1 MIIRTT
7 MAAALAV
14 GVLAW
19 GTAPTPAAAQTTVDG
34 PRVAW
39 NFSVW
44 GPPRPF
50 TAGVQAMADH
60 LEARSGGKFTVKIH
74 YGGALSAGP
83 DNLDNIK
90 LGAFEMAA
98 ICTSYHPGKNPGLSV
113 LDLPFLPL
121 VDKDVHW
128 KVHMAL
134 HQHPFIVEEFRR
146 WNAMLV
152 KSVLQPQSELMGK
165 GKPIETLEDFKGRRI
180 RALGGTGEAIRL
192 LGGVP
197 TTMQATEVYN
207 ALERGI
213 VEAVAFPYTY
223 AFSAYKINE
232 ISDWYTTNL
241 APGANNCPTIV
252 NLDAYNGLPPQYKAL
267 IDEGKDAAL
276 AGLKAAQITAEEKDL
291 AAWRA
296 AGLKEITYSE
306 EMLAQIREVGGTPV
320 WDAWVA
326 NAESNGVPGRE
337 LLDFVLEKAREFS
350 GS

>member
-1 MIIRTT
+1 MKVKTT
-7 MAAALAV
+7 LAA
-14 GVLAW
+14 VLAAGAFAW
-19 GTAPTPAAAQTTVDG
+19 GAAPAAAQAPVEG
-34 PRVAW
+34 PRVSW

-50 TAGVQAMADH
+50 TAGVQALADH
-60 LEARSGGKFTVKIH
+60 LSARSGGKFTVKIH

-98 ICTSYHPGKNPGLSV
+98 VCTSYHPGKNPGMSV

-121 VDKDVHW
+121 ADKNVHW

-134 HQHPFIVEEFRR
+134 HKHPYIVEEFKR
-146 WNAMLV
+146 WNAVLI

-165 GKPIETLEDFKGRRI
+165 GKAIESVADFNGRRI
-180 RALGGTGEAIRL
+180 RALGGTGEAIRR

-213 VEAVAFPYTY
+213 IEVVAFPYTY
-223 AFSAYKINE
+223 AFAAYKINE
-232 ISDWYTTNL
+232 ISAWYTTNL
-241 APGANNCPTIV
+241 APGANNCPTV
-252 NLDAYNGLPPQYKAL
+252 ANLTAYNKLPPQYKELMEEA
-267 IDEGKDAAL
+267 KDVAFNA
-276 AGLKAAQITAEEKDL
+276 LKAAQTKAEARDL

-296 AGLKEITYSE
+296 AGMKEITFTPE
-306 EMLAQIREVGGTPV
+306 TLEKIQTAGGKPV
-320 WDAWVA
+320 WDAWVKNSEA
-326 NAESNGVPGRE
+326 KGVPAKE
-337 LLDFVLEKAREFS
+337 LLQFVLDKAKEFS
-350 GS
+350 KN

>member
-1 MIIRTT
+1 MMLRTT
-7 MAAALAV
+7 FAAALAA
-14 GVLAW
+14 GMFALG
-19 GTAPTPAAAQTTVDG
+19 GTTPVMAQATVDG

-50 TAGVQAMADH
+50 TAGVQALADH
-60 LEARSGGKFTVKIH
+60 LEARTGGKFTLQIH

-98 ICTSYHPGKNPGLSV
+98 VCTSYHPGKNPGLSV

-121 VDKDVHW
+121 ADKDVHW
-128 KVHMAL
+128 KVHMAI

-146 WNAMLV
+146 WNAKLLL
-152 KSVLQPQSELMGK
+152 SVLQPQSELMGK
-165 GKPIETLEDFKGRRI
+165 GNPIEKVEDFNGRRI
-180 RALGGTGEAIRL
+180 RALGGTGEAVRR

-213 VEAVAFPYTY
+213 VEVVAFPYTY
-223 AFSAYKINE
+223 AFAAYKINE
-232 ISDWYTTNL
+232 ISTWYTTNL
-241 APGANNCPTIV
+241 APGANNCPSVANI
-252 NLDAYNGLPPQYKAL
+252 DAFNKLPAQYQQL
-267 IDEGKDAAL
+267 LEEGKDAAL
-276 AGLKAAQITAEEKDL
+276 AGLKKAQVTAEDKDL
-291 AAWRA
+291 TAWRA
-296 AGLKEITYSE
+296 AGLKEITYSPD
-306 EMLAQIREVGGTPV
+306 MLAKIQEVGGKPV

-326 NAESNGVPGRE
+326 DASSKGVPAQE

-350 GS
+350 K